1 MNMSAILWTLNRL
14 ATDVFSRG
22 KEMDKRGT
30 LQWTFFWG
38 PIKPYSGHLSEKFCQ
53 GPCYFKKRVLPLY
66 RFYPTYFNAT
76 VLSN

>member
-14 ATDVFSRG
+14 AADVFSRG

-38 PIKPYSGHLSEKFCQ
+38 PINLI
-53 GPCYFKKRVLPLY
+53 L
-66 RFYPTYFNAT
+66 AT
-76 VLSN
+76 